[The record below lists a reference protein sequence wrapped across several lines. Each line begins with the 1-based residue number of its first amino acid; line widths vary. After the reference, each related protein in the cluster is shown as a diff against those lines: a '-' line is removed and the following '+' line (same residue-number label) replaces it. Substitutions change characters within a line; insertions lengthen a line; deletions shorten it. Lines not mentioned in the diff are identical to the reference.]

1 MNWSYYINVSVTF
14 ECCSWFRTFTALSWC
29 IFFSSPADTC
39 NNTIKGSE
47 QKKDSVKGRGSH
59 PGLFCKK
66 GVRKDFTKCTG
77 KSLCRSLF
85 LIKLHVFRLEL
96 YQKETPVQ
104 VFSLELCRIFQNKFF
119 TEHLQTVAS
128 VRALD
133 SRQPLN
139 IFVERS
145 IIDIQLSSECTSRF
159 VDISMETFINGFSFF
174 WIFSTFWA
182 LAAFSQVN
190 CFSFDSCSMLKMF
203 WIISDGNVQTS
214 SYLGKS

>member
-1 MNWSYYINVSVTF
+1 MSV
-14 ECCSWFRTFTALSWC
+14 ALGLEHLRHLVDV
-29 IFFSSPADTC
+29 FFFHHLPTLAIIRSRVL
-39 NNTIKGSE
+39 NK
-47 QKKDSVKGRGSH
+47 KKDSVKGRGSH

-104 VFSLELCRIFQNKFF
+104 MFSLELCKIFQNRFF
-119 TEHLQTVAS
+119 TEQIQTVAS

-139 IFVERS
+139 IFVKIHHRYP
-145 IIDIQLSSECTSRF
+145 T
-159 VDISMETFINGFSFF
+159 GF
-174 WIFSTFWA
+174 
-182 LAAFSQVN
+182 
-190 CFSFDSCSMLKMF
+190 
-203 WIISDGNVQTS
+203 
-214 SYLGKS
+214 